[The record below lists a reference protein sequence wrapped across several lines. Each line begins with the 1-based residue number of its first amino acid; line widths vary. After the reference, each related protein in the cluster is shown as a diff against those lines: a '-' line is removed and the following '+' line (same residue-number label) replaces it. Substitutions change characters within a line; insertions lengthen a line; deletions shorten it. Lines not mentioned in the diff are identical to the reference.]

1 MIRKNNAS
9 LKDVAAAAGVSTSLV
24 SFVLNGKQKQYRV
37 NKDVAER
44 VKRIAKELNYK
55 PNGLAKSLRNGST
68 KTIGVIV
75 SDISNQFFADIARH
89 IESATEEKGYMALF
103 ASSDENAGNMEKQVE
118 RMLSKEVDGLILVPC
133 NGSRNTIELLSE
145 RNVPFVLLDRHI
157 PGLKSNYV
165 TLDNFKAGYDAT
177 MHLLQ
182 QGYSKISMVSYK
194 GDLVNIYGRENGYR
208 QAMRDANLEEEI
220 SIFQVPME
228 DTARHCRKAVHSI
241 VEKGSDALLCAT
253 NAITIQ
259 CLRHIKDSNIIIP
272 DDLALVGFDGGSVF
286 DFFYAPLTYFDQPL
300 ELMARKSVDVLVE
313 MLESG
318 QSMMQQIEIAGK
330 LIVRESSAR
339 KKQKK

>member
-1 MIRKNNAS
+1 MIRKNNVS

-24 SFVLNGKQKQYRV
+24 SFVLNGKQQQYRV

-55 PNGLAKSLRNGST
+55 PNGLAKSLRDGSS

-103 ASSDENAGNMEKQVE
+103 ASSDENAQTMEKQVE
-118 RMLSKEVDGLILVPC
+118 RMLAKEVDGLILVPC
-133 NGSRNTIELLSE
+133 NGSRNTIECLSE
-145 RNVPFVLLDRHI
+145 RNVPFVLLDRYI
-157 PGLKSNYV
+157 PDLKSNYV
-165 TLDNFKAGYDAT
+165 TLDNVKAGYDAT
-177 MHLLQ
+177 MHLIQ
-182 QGYSKISMVSYK
+182 QGYSQIAMVGYK
-194 GDLVNIYGRENGYR
+194 GELVNIAGREEGYR
-208 QAMRDANLEEEI
+208 QAMRDAGREDFI
-220 SIFQVPME
+220 SIHNVPME
-228 DTARHCRKAVHSI
+228 DTARYCRKEVRSI
-241 VEKGSDALLCAT
+241 VEGGADALLCAT

-259 CLRHIKDSNIIIP
+259 CLRHIKDSDIRIP

-286 DFFYAPLTYFDQPL
+286 DFFYAPLTYFEQPL
-300 ELMARKSVDVLVE
+300 ETMARKSVDVLVE

-318 QSMMQQIEIAGK
+318 QGMMQQIEVAGK

-339 KKQKK
+339 KKQNK